1 MKSKTIYIFA
11 NSYKPVLGGVQTVAS
26 QFAEGC
32 RRRGYRTIVITNLY
46 PRYLRIYERISQVPV
61 IRLPF
66 ANADKH
72 IKNMLMF
79 GVSFIMLFL
88 FFLFR
93 RPDYVYVLFPYR
105 NLLA

>member
-72 IKNMLMF
+72 IKICSCLEF
-79 GVSFIMLFL
+79 LSLCFSSSFCSEDLIM
-88 FFLFR
+88 
-93 RPDYVYVLFPYR
+93 YMSIFPYR